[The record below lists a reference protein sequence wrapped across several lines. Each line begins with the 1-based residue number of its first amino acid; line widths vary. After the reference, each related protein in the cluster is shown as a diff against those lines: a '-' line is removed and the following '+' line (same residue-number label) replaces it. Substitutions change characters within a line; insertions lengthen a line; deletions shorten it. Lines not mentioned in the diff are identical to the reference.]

1 MGEQHLEQ
9 SADVLTRSFLN
20 LNDIWK
26 KYNPTY
32 EQIYPIMRG
41 KILPSLNA
49 GWSFVFILNY
59 IGLNERKQGHRLVSS
74 ILNA

>member
-1 MGEQHLEQ
+1 MPLIEVTDLRSEHVEEA
-9 SADVLTRSFLN
+9 ADVLTRSFLD

-41 KILPSLNA
+41 KILPAIAS
-49 GWSFVFILNY
+49 GWSYVPL
-59 IGLNERKQGHRLVSS
+59 SS
-74 ILNA
+74 CRFF